1 VIKRKPIVITIMV
14 LALAMITTAATFTI
28 ANQQSAAP
36 EQHDLAQVKEDL
48 VRRRLDANGF
58 VIDPNQIAGEIS
70 ARYPGGYGGYYF
82 SEDGQTVYAYML
94 DPTQQSAAEAA
105 VRAAHGKPLD
115 GVMNIV
121 PVQGRY
127 SMQQLADWY
136 RPLKRQ
142 LKEDS
147 VYPTMSAI
155 RETNNRI
162 RLGFRELEAKR
173 ATIERV
179 IAELGIPLD
188 AVELEENFITPF
200 LDDSVQAEWDDVPGG
215 VQYEINDTGLFCSV
229 GFITER
235 DDVEGLVTA
244 SHCAVNNNPTPTP
257 VVGGNQGTEYW
268 QNNSATGDIIADEAV
283 DPTPRSGL
291 GGCDSGTCKYADAAY
306 ATRRGSEPLAR
317 GYIADTVDYGD
328 TDVNP
333 SGDTYWITAE
343 VTPSL
348 DDDLILVGR
357 SSGKV
362 RFEVIDTCFDFEL
375 LGVEI
380 VCVMLGEYTNA
391 EQAII
396 GDSGGSVIEVVSGDE
411 VNLAGIFTGEDEFG
425 NLAFN
430 PVGNVYLELGVFE
443 TWDSC
448 LPAQGC

>member
-1 VIKRKPIVITIMV
+1 
-14 LALAMITTAATFTI
+14 
-28 ANQQSAAP
+28 
-36 EQHDLAQVKEDL
+36 
-48 VRRRLDANGF
+48 
-58 VIDPNQIAGEIS
+58 
-70 ARYPGGYGGYYF
+70 
-82 SEDGQTVYAYML
+82 
-94 DPTQQSAAEAA
+94 
-105 VRAAHGKPLD
+105 
-115 GVMNIV
+115 
-121 PVQGRY
+121 
-127 SMQQLADWY
+127 
-136 RPLKRQ
+136 
-142 LKEDS
+142 
-147 VYPTMSAI
+147 
-155 RETNNRI
+155 
-162 RLGFRELEAKR
+162 
-173 ATIERV
+173 
-179 IAELGIPLD
+179 
-188 AVELEENFITPF
+188 
-200 LDDSVQAEWDDVPGG
+200 
-215 VQYEINDTGLFCSV
+215 
-229 GFITER
+229 
-235 DDVEGLVTA
+235 
-244 SHCAVNNNPTPTP
+244 
-257 VVGGNQGTEYW
+257 
-268 QNNSATGDIIADEAV
+268 
-283 DPTPRSGL
+283 
-291 GGCDSGTCKYADAAY
+291 
-306 ATRRGSEPLAR
+306 
-317 GYIADTVDYGD
+317 VDYGD